1 MPARNSGSIRKARPM
16 WLAGIA
22 CGTLAYAAAM
32 PSHAGEAPP
41 DVRDQ
46 LVALT
51 QRIMDAIGEGKAEVW
66 RQALADD
73 AVVTDEFGRRQ
84 DKAEAVAAIRPF
96 PPGISGSIQVRDARV
111 RVYGDT
117 AVIDFEDYERETY
130 FGQQFVVR
138 YPSTATYVRRSGEW
152 KLVAWMDVTLPT
164 PPPSLAVRD
173 LSLADYPGTY
183 RIAPDRA
190 WSIERDGDHLVF
202 RTKAGRPAVA
212 LDPVARDV
220 FMGGDDEKNL
230 YVFKR
235 DAAGK
240 VVELVERRKFNDL
253 HLQREPAAER

>member
-1 MPARNSGSIRKARPM
+1 MLARSPGSIRKGRMPWQA
-16 WLAGIA
+16 AIA
-22 CGTLAYAAAM
+22 CGMLACAATM
-32 PSHAGEAPP
+32 PSRADEAPP
-41 DVRDQ
+41 DVRDR

-51 QRIMDAIGEGKAEVW
+51 QTIMDAIGEGKPEVW
-66 RQALADD
+66 QQALADD

-84 DKAEAVAAIRPF
+84 DKAEAVAALHPL
-96 PPGISGSIQVRDARV
+96 PPGISGSIEVRDARV

-138 YPSTATYVRRSGEW
+138 YPSTATYVRRKGDW
-152 KLVAWMDVTLPT
+152 KLVAWMDLTLPT
-164 PPPSLAVRD
+164 PPPSLPVHD
-173 LSLADYPGTY
+173 LPLADYPGTY
-183 RIAPDRA
+183 RIAADHAWKVEREGDR
-190 WSIERDGDHLVF
+190 LVF

-212 LDPVARDV
+212 LDPLARDV

-230 YVFKR
+230 YVFER

-253 HLQREPAAER
+253 HLRREPAAR